1 MIGFAIGIIFAYG
14 IVAIGAIGIVA
25 FFGPCDEARFETFM
39 DRVRLFIVIGG
50 DCMPTMNVC
59 NPVLLELEWAR
70 I

>member
-14 IVAIGAIGIVA
+14 IVAIGIVA

-39 DRVRLFIVIGG
+39 NRVRLFIVIGR
-50 DCMPTMNVC
+50 DCMPTMYVC
-59 NPVLLELEWAR
+59 NPVLLGLGWLR